1 MGEEFSNVFIFSL
14 QHFTADYLAVVLKKK
29 HSKVYTEIYVCMR
42 TVEELMCLMMMKFAT
57 DFRLCTV
64 ATSVFESTGGE
75 RPQSAKI
82 LFSLLLKKKKKLVL
96 AIYFKRMVLCF

>member
-1 MGEEFSNVFIFSL
+1 M
-14 QHFTADYLAVVLKKK
+14 T
-29 HSKVYTEIYVCMR
+29 
-42 TVEELMCLMMMKFAT
+42 TVEELMCLMMMMMMKFAT

-82 LFSLLLKKKKKLVL
+82 LFSLLLKILVL

>member
-1 MGEEFSNVFIFSL
+1 
-14 QHFTADYLAVVLKKK
+14 
-29 HSKVYTEIYVCMR
+29 MR
-42 TVEELMCLMMMKFAT
+42 TVEELMCLMMMMMMMKFAT

-82 LFSLLLKKKKKLVL
+82 LFSLLLKILVL